1 MHPMTSTKNP
11 ADLELPD
18 DVEALKAIVAQV
30 VAEKDAALAS
40 RDATIAALH
49 EQIQLLLA
57 RRFAASSER
66 VANGQLGLFNEAEE
80 LDADTA
86 PKAEEDDEASVAVA
100 GFGSEVDSE
109 APRAESTQQEI
120 LPKLH
125 LLLVY
130 FYCRYHPVQVAY
142 YQFLFAL

>member
-1 MHPMTSTKNP
+1 MTSVKNP

-30 VAEKDAALAS
+30 VAEKEAAIAS
-40 RDATIAALH
+40 RDATISALQ

-66 VANGQLGLFNEAEE
+66 VADGQLGLFNEAEE

-86 PKAEEDDEASVAVA
+86 PQPGDDKDAPVAVV
-100 GFGSEVDSE
+100 GHSRRRRGTL
-109 APRAESTQQEI
+109 PRAGMWPRRKWATPRRETDDSRAEDRR
-120 LPKLH
+120 LA
-125 LLLVY
+125 
-130 FYCRYHPVQVAY
+130 R
-142 YQFLFAL
+142 